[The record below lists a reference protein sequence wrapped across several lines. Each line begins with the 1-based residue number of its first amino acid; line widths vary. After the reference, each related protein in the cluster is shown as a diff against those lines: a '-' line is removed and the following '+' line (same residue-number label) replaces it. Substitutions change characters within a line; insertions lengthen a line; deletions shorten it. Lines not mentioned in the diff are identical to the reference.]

1 MSLTLWGEYLR
12 YGLKVE
18 DSKVQFVPPEFMRQC
33 LVADKYLAK
42 GMVEALLEKERVDE
56 AEIEHAEEVMNRHQ
70 MRASLLNKWGENEA
84 LVVCMH
90 DEASGRCGLLV
101 ERKMPRT
108 SRYYEGGAVVN
119 EGLAKQVA
127 LLRKMRDGDR

>member
-1 MSLTLWGEYLR
+1 MS

-33 LVADKYLAK
+33 LVADKHLAK
-42 GMVEALLEKERVDE
+42 GMVDALLEKESVDE

-101 ERKMPRT
+101 ERKMPRA
-108 SRYYEGGAVVN
+108 S
-119 EGLAKQVA
+119 L
-127 LLRKMRDGDR
+127 

>member
-1 MSLTLWGEYLR
+1 M
-12 YGLKVE
+12 KVE

-33 LVADKYLAK
+33 LVADKYLVK
-42 GMVEALLEKERVDE
+42 GMVDALLEKEIVDE
-56 AEIEHAEEVMNRHQ
+56 AELANAEEVMNRHE
-70 MRASLLNKWGENEA
+70 MRAKLLNKWWVGNEA
-84 LVVCMH
+84 LVVCMR

-127 LLRKMRDGDR
+127 LLRKMLEGES